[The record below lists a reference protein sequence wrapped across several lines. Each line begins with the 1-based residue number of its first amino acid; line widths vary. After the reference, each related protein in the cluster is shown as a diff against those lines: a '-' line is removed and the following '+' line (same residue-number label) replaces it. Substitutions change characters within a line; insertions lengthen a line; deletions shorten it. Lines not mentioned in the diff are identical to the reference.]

1 MHLEAQIYDDNDQII
16 QINGY
21 FIQGQQGM
29 KGYYGEQETPDDPNE
44 IEIESAFDH
53 NDNEIELTKDQTE
66 WAIEALWEEAKTS
79 WKIEKEKPVFWRH

>member
-1 MHLEAQIYDDNDQII
+1 MNLQAQIYDDNDQII

-44 IEIESAFDH
+44 VEIESAFDH

-79 WKIEKEKPVFWRH
+79 